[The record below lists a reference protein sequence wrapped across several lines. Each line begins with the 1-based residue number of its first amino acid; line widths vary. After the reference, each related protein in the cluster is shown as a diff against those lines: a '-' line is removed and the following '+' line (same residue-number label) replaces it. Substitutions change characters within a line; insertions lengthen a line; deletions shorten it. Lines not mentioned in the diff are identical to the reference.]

1 MLIKIIC
8 VNRLKDAR
16 IGDLINEYIRQT
28 GWNITLI
35 EVESKLKDSARVKQD
50 EATQI
55 TSKIDDKDFV
65 ILMDELGKNFSSTE
79 FSEKISEVPTIFNRK
94 PCFVIGGAQGL
105 DKSLKTTADM
115 TISLGKQTLPHILAR
130 LVLVEQIYRAWSIYE
145 GRSYHK

>member
-1 MLIKIIC
+1 
-8 VNRLKDAR
+8 
-16 IGDLINEYIRQT
+16 
-28 GWNITLI
+28 
-35 EVESKLKDSARVKQD
+35 
-50 EATQI
+50 
-55 TSKIDDKDFV
+55 
-65 ILMDELGKNFSSTE
+65 MDELGKNFSSTE